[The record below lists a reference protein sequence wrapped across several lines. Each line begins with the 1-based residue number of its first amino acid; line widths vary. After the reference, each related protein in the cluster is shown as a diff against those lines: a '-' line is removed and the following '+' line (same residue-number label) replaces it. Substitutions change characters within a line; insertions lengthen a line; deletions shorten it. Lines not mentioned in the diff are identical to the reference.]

1 MQHQVSD
8 AFVAAHPASL
18 WTAEVKVRFLDC
30 LSQRGNV
37 RLACRAVGLS
47 AETAYRQRRRDGL
60 FARGWAAAMAL
71 ARKVGEQVLADR
83 AIDGIEEDVWFRG
96 ELVGTRRRHDSRL
109 LLAHL
114 GRLDKA
120 VDPAAERDADRFDE
134 LLAVMAGEE
143 MPGEPAATGDDP
155 LPDREAFVEQA
166 LEHARAE
173 VFDRLGLTLDL
184 NGEIE
189 DEEGAFAYQDECEAE
204 AERVIDAAHA
214 HWDDWLGHAHAV
226 VDAVLSGGE
235 AGVPVRTVSTLST
248 PCLTPEPDGGQG
260 AAH

>member
-1 MQHQVSD
+1 MRTMQHQLSD

-47 AETAYRQRRRDGL
+47 AETAYRQRRRD
-60 FARGWAAAMAL
+60 
-71 ARKVGEQVLADR
+71 
-83 AIDGIEEDVWFRG
+83 
-96 ELVGTRRRHDSRL
+96 SRL

-143 MPGEPAATGDDP
+143 MPGEPAAPGDDP

-204 AERVIDAAHA
+204 AERVIEAAPA
-214 HWDDWLGHAHAV
+214 HWDDWLGHAQAV
-226 VDAVLSGGE
+226 VDAMLSGGE

-248 PCLTPEPDGGQG
+248 PRLTPEPDGGQG